1 MKKYVGKL
9 NQSQKLTNDVL
20 RKERKQTFAA
30 KNHTSQTARVS
41 REWSR
46 MGWVLQSAKKGA
58 PFEARLWPRET
69 KFQMEGNYLN
79 Q

>member
-1 MKKYVGKL
+1 
-9 NQSQKLTNDVL
+9 
-20 RKERKQTFAA
+20 
-30 KNHTSQTARVS
+30 
-41 REWSR
+41 

-79 Q
+79 QEMMPQIKPASKFSL